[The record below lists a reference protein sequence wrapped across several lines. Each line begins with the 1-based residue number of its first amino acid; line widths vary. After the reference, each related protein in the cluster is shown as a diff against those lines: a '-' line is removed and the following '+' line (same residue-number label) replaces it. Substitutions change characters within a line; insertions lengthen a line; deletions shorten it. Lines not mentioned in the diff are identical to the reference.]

1 MEKETLN
8 RRGFIR
14 NSVCGAIGTVSIPAF
29 LTGCTSA
36 STKDESAQLKNVEV
50 PEILDKA
57 PDGKPL
63 KAGLIGCGGRGTGA
77 AENFVAAG
85 NGLTITA
92 LGDVFEDYMALSRE
106 SLAKKGITVPD
117 DKCFIGFD
125 AYKKVIDSDV
135 DIVLLCTPPV
145 FRPLHFDYVIE
156 KGKHCFME
164 KPCAVDPT
172 GARKILATSKIAD
185 TKGLSI
191 ISGTIRRSQKDR
203 IETYR
208 RVAGGAIG
216 EIISAHVIRHG
227 GALWFKRREPK
238 WTDME
243 YMLRNW
249 VNFCW
254 TSGDH
259 LVEQFI
265 HEIDQMSW
273 FMGDRTPVRAA
284 ATGGRQRRVTGDM
297 YDFFSIEYSYDKGV
311 HAHCTSRQ
319 IAGCDNE
326 TSVLVYGTKGYT
338 NCVDSIFNYD
348 GSVIWKYP
356 YPQKED
362 ADQLMAVPDPF
373 VSEHVRLVTAIR
385 TNKPVNDAEKHVHSV
400 LMTIMGRMSA
410 YTGKFIKWDD
420 VMSSTMKLGPD
431 TFEFGPVPGIPE
443 EIPLA
448 GRAVV

>member
-1 MEKETLN
+1 MNTS
-8 RRGFIR
+8 RRTFIKG
-14 NSVCGAIGTVSIPAF
+14 SVCGAIGTASLPAF
-29 LTGCTSA
+29 LTGCTA
-36 STKDESAQLKNVEV
+36 KDGSVKLKHVDV
-50 PEILDKA
+50 PEILVKA
-57 PDGKPL
+57 ADGRPL
-63 KAGLIGCGGRGTGA
+63 KAGLVGCGDRGTGA
-77 AENFVAAG
+77 AENFLSAG
-85 NGLTITA
+85 NGLSITA
-92 LGDVFEDYMALSRE
+92 MGDIFKDRMTISREALSKR
-106 SLAKKGITVPD
+106 GVNVPD
-117 DKCFIGFD
+117 DKCYIGFD

-172 GARKILATSKIAD
+172 GARKILAASKIAD
-185 TKGLSI
+185 SKGLSI
-191 ISGTIRRSQKDR
+191 ISGTIRRSQKDC

-227 GALWFKRREPK
+227 GALWFKRREPE
-238 WTDME
+238 WSDME

-265 HEIDQMSW
+265 HEVDQMSW
-273 FMGDRTPVRAA
+273 FMGDRSPVRAA

-311 HAHCTSRQ
+311 RAHCTSRQ
-319 IAGCDNE
+319 IGGCDNE
-326 TSVLVYGTKGYT
+326 TSIMVYGTRGYT
-338 NCVDSIFNYD
+338 NCRNAIYNYD
-348 GSVIWKYP
+348 GQEIWKYP
-356 YPQKED
+356 YPEKD
-362 ADQLMAVPDPF
+362 APDQSMAVPDPF
-373 VSEHVRLVTAIR
+373 ISEHVRLVTAIR

-410 YTGKFIKWDD
+410 YTGRFVKWED
-420 VMSSTMKLGPD
+420 VLASTMKLGPD
-431 TFEFGPVPGIPE
+431 TFEFGPVPNIPE
-443 EIPLA
+443 EIPRP
-448 GRAVV
+448 GRAPAG

>member
-1 MEKETLN
+1 MKNGNLN
-8 RRGFIR
+8 RRGFIKS
-14 NSVCGAIGTVSIPAF
+14 SVCGAIGTASLPAI
-29 LTGCTSA
+29 LTGCAPTG
-36 STKDESAQLKNVEV
+36 KDESAQLKKVEV
-50 PEILDKA
+50 PEILTKA
-57 PDGKPL
+57 PDGRAL
-63 KAGLIGCGGRGTGA
+63 RAGLVGCGGRGTGA

-85 NGLTITA
+85 NGLTVTA
-92 LGDVFEDYMALSRE
+92 IGDVFPDYMSMCRA
-106 SLAKKGITVPD
+106 SLAKKGITLPD

-145 FRPLHFDYVIE
+145 FRPLHFDYVVE

-172 GARKILATSKIAD
+172 GARRILATSKIAD
-185 TKGLSI
+185 SKGLSI
-191 ISGTIRRSQKDR
+191 ISGTIRRSQKDC

-227 GALWFKRREPK
+227 GALWVKRREPG
-238 WTDME
+238 WSDME

-265 HEIDQMSW
+265 HEVDQMSW
-273 FMGDRTPVRAA
+273 FMGDRSPIRAQ
-284 ATGGRQRRVTGDM
+284 ATGGRHRRVTGDM
-297 YDFFSIEYSYDKGV
+297 YDFFSIEYNYDKGIR
-311 HAHCTSRQ
+311 AHCTARQ
-319 IAGCDNE
+319 IGGCDNE
-326 TSVLVYGTKGYT
+326 TRILVYGTKGYT
-338 NCVDSIFNYD
+338 NCTNTIYNYD
-348 GSVIWKYP
+348 GEEIWKYP
-356 YPQKED
+356 YPEKD
-362 ADQLMAVPDPF
+362 APDQSMAVPDPF

-385 TNKPVNDAEKHVHSV
+385 TNKQVNDAEKHVHSV

-410 YTGKFIKWDD
+410 YTGRFIKWEDL
-420 VMSSTMKLGPD
+420 MASTMKLGPD
-431 TFEFGPVPGIPE
+431 TFEFGPVPGILE
-443 EIPLA
+443 EIPIP
-448 GRAVV
+448 GRAPN